1 MYCTIVGFVIP
12 KLAAVQGFKK
22 KVGRRDSMQSD
33 RVGEIDEVAF
43 LGESLFIR
51 ELGIKSPMLKVL
63 DFLMDNEAFDYS
75 KTEIAEGT
83 DLSRATLFKVWS
95 KLEALDL
102 ITATREVGRA
112 KMYKLN
118 KGNPIVKKLMEL
130 DDAISE
136 YFAQKHCNPQNCASN
151 GDISRI
157 VGPGQG
163 LVKDIVEYENAEP
176 DSKKSRSKELL
187 IA

>member
-1 MYCTIVGFVIP
+1 M
-12 KLAAVQGFKK
+12 K
-22 KVGRRDSMQSD
+22 SD
-33 RVGEIDEVAF
+33 RVGEIDEDAS

-75 KTEIAEGT
+75 KTEIADGT

-102 ITATREVGRA
+102 ITATRDVGRA

-136 YFAQKHCNPQNCASN
+136 YFAQKHCNPQKCASN

-157 VGPGQG
+157 VGPGQD
-163 LVKDIVEYENAEP
+163 LVNDIVEYENSER